1 MSWKSFWLL
10 LTETLTMALM
20 SRVFFFF
27 MRSESSGVWLSGGR
41 SGDSVMRPAAAP
53 LYLSLTSGPLYRT
66 GGGSTFP
73 KVKGLS
79 PHTLGKKMHQNE
91 VKKSERRA
99 HIPNTVPF

>member
-41 SGDSVMRPAAAP
+41 SGDSMMRPAAAP
-53 LYLSLTSGPLYRT
+53 LYLSLSQVDHSIEQGVDP
-66 GGGSTFP
+66 P
-73 KVKGLS
+73 S
-79 PHTLGKKMHQNE
+79 P
-91 VKKSERRA
+91 R
-99 HIPNTVPF
+99 